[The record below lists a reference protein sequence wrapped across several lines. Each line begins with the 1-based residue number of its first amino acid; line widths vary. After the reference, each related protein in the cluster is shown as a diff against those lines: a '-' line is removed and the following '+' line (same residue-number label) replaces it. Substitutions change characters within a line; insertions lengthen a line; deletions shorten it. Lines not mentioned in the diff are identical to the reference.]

1 MIDDAIAHTYQAPTE
16 EEVKKQEQKLEQYT
30 TGLNNAITKTIDDIM
45 GGK

>member
-1 MIDDAIAHTYQAPTE
+1 MVEAVTVRTYQAPTE
-16 EEVKKQEQKLEQYT
+16 EEIKKQEKAMEQYT